1 MSTWRKKAIEIAP
14 ELRKDFEDPD
24 FEIYSVFSELLTILE
39 NSFKNKD
46 IEKIEKIFNYAEWC
60 FRQKQQKLWNA
71 AGVSF
76 YEHLGDN
83 SETFSNFTTWGKKDI
98 YLDIR
103 GLLQL
108 RIKEEKLKTLDKFYN
123 WKE

>member
-14 ELRKDFEDPD
+14 ELRKDFEEPNI
-24 FEIYSVFSELLTILE
+24 EIYSVFSELLTILE

-46 IEKIEKIFNYAEWC
+46 IEKIENIFNYAEWC
-60 FRQKQQKLWNA
+60 FRQKEQKLWNA

-83 SETFSNFTTWGKKDI
+83 IETFANFTNWIKKDI
-98 YLDIR
+98 YFDIR
-103 GLLQL
+103 ALLQL
-108 RIKEEKLKTLDKFYN
+108 RIKEEKLETLDKFYN
-123 WKE
+123 WKN

>member
-1 MSTWRKKAIEIAP
+1 MSTWRKKAIEISP

-39 NSFKNKD
+39 NSFKAKD
-46 IEKIEKIFNYAEWC
+46 LEKIENIFSYAEWC
-60 FRQKQQKLWNA
+60 FRQKEQKLWNA

-76 YEHLGDN
+76 YEHLGDS
-83 SETFSNFTTWGKKDI
+83 SETFSNFTTWVKKDI

-108 RIKEEKLKTLDKFYN
+108 RIKEEKLKILDKFYN

>member
-14 ELRKDFEDPD
+14 ELRKDFEEPNI
-24 FEIYSVFSELLTILE
+24 EIYSVFSELLTILE

-46 IEKIEKIFNYAEWC
+46 IEKIENIFNYAEWC
-60 FRQKQQKLWNA
+60 FRQKEQKLWNA

-83 SETFSNFTTWGKKDI
+83 IETFANFTNWIKKDI
-98 YLDIR
+98 YFDIR

-108 RIKEEKLKTLDKFYN
+108 RINEEKLETLDKFYN
-123 WKE
+123 WKN

>member
-1 MSTWRKKAIEIAP
+1 MNTWRKKAISIAP
-14 ELRKDFEDPD
+14 ELRKDFEDPY

-39 NSFKNKD
+39 DSFKKND
-46 IEKIEKIFNYAEWC
+46 IEKIEKIFKYAEWC
-60 FRQKQQKLWNA
+60 FRQKEQKLWNA

-83 SETFSNFTTWGKKDI
+83 HETFSNFTTWVKKDI
-98 YLDIR
+98 YVDIR

-108 RIKEEKLKTLDKFYN
+108 RIEKDKLESLDKFYN
-123 WKE
+123 WKN